1 MPIYKR
7 ESGIL
12 YYDITL
18 VSGNRIRVSTLTK
31 DKRQAGELHDKLE
44 YETWRC
50 AHLGEKTKYL
60 WDEAALRWIKEKT
73 GVKKSIKAD
82 ISRLLQLTELRGFYL
97 NHINRNLITSVINE
111 KNCSDSAKNRYLA

>member
-18 VSGNRIRVSTLTK
+18 VSGNRIRGSTLTK

-50 AHLGEKTKYL
+50 AHLGEKNKYL

-82 ISRLLQLTELRGFYL
+82 ISRLLQLTKLRGFYL
-97 NHINRNLITSVINE
+97 NHIDRNLITSVINE
-111 KNCSDSAKNRYLA
+111 KTVRTVPKIGI